1 MSEIRVTNIIGENGS
16 AAVNFSKGINISSGI
31 VTATTFSGSGASLT
45 SIPAANLTGTLP
57 AISGAN
63 LTGVGGGLQSQ
74 QVFTSSGTWNK
85 PSGITKVKVFVTGGG
100 GGGSGVGGN
109 QYDDAGQGGAA
120 GGTAIKIIDVSSIS
134 SVTVTIG
141 AAGQASGTQAADG
154 GDGGTSLASG
164 DFDNIDYS
172 TVYTDEIDNW
182 VLANSP
188 TFNEFTLTSTA
199 LTDIKNNDAFII
211 AIVNHTSDYLDQ
223 DTSDGV
229 FANAINFSGI
239 TIDYTLAPTGYGNNV
254 IGIPS
259 ANIST
264 VNAVATANIEKII
277 SV

>member
-1 MSEIRVTNIIGENGS
+1 MPNVNVSGQGYITGTTETS
-16 AAVNFSKGINISSGI
+16 QAAARD
-31 VTATTFSGSGASLT
+31 ATT
-45 SIPAANLTGTLP
+45 GTHTDATNQQDF
-57 AISGAN
+57 AIQWFRSAGR
-63 LTGVGGGLQSQ
+63 GGGAMRYIRTFLY
-74 QVFTSSGTWNK
+74 FDT
-85 PSGITKVKVFVTGGG
+85 SGIT
-100 GGGSGVGGN
+100 
-109 QYDDAGQGGAA
+109 
-120 GGTAIKIIDVSSIS
+120 GTIS
-134 SVTVTIG
+134 SATLKILG
-141 AAGQASGTQAADG
+141 SNNGLSGTNDNGHVIGVKSTAFG

-164 DFDNIDYS
+164 DFDNIDYN

-182 VLANSP
+182 ILANSP

-229 FANAINFSGI
+229 FSNAINFSGI

-254 IGIPS
+254 IGVPS

-277 SV
+277 SA